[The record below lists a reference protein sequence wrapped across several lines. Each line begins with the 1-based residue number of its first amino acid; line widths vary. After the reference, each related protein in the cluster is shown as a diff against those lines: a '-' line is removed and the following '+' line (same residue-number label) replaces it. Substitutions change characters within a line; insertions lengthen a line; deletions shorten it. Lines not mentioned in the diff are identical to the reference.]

1 MLLENNPMPDVWGII
16 DAELHTRRISWA
28 TLGRAIGVSD
38 QVLSNWKRRKVPA
51 SHYADIAGFLAW
63 TVEQVM
69 GLAPEPIK
77 PPAAVP
83 VLVSAPIYTKRAHDV
98 AKMFD
103 ALTDPAV
110 RQAAYAG
117 VQAILQMA
125 KAGQR
130 LPDDPEPEEPTA
142 SPTRRT
148 GLKPKKVRQ

>member
-16 DAELHTRRISWA
+16 DAELHARRISWA

-51 SHYADIAGFLAW
+51 SHYAAIAGFLSW

-77 PPAAVP
+77 LLAPAPAP
-83 VLVSAPIYTKRAHDV
+83 VAAPVYTKRAHDV

-125 KAGQR
+125 KAGQQI
-130 LPDDPEPEEPTA
+130 PDDLATDTPTE
-142 SPTRRT
+142 SLKQRT